1 MVQLLKLLEV
11 LSHAEV
17 EFVLVGGAAAF
28 AHGSTMVTQD
38 LDICGSM
45 TSENTERIAKALA
58 AYAPKHRISKEK
70 PAFTPEQASNQHFNN
85 IYLSTDLGQLDIL
98 GQVKGIGDYE
108 AALAASQ
115 DLPIGDFTIKI
126 LSLSKLIEAKT
137 AMGRPHDLQNVAI
150 LRGLQDER
158 N

>member
-1 MVQLLKLLEV
+1 MVHLLQLLET
-11 LSHAEV
+11 LSKADV

-38 LDICGSM
+38 LDVCGSM
-45 TSENTERIAKALA
+45 TRENMQRIAKALA
-58 AYAPKHRISKEK
+58 PYHPRHRISKDK
-70 PAFTPEQASNQHFNN
+70 PDFTEQQAETQTFKN

-98 GQVKGIGDYE
+98 GQIKGIGDYPE
-108 AALAASQ
+108 VLTASQ

-150 LRGLQDER
+150 LRKLQDEP

>member
-1 MVQLLKLLEV
+1 MVHLLQLLEI
-11 LSHAEV
+11 LSEANV

-38 LDICGSM
+38 LDVCGNMSR
-45 TSENTERIAKALA
+45 ENMQRVATALA
-58 AYAPKHRISKEK
+58 PHRPKHRITKDK
-70 PAFTPEQASNQHFNN
+70 PEFTPEQAATQDFKN
-85 IYLSTDLGQLDIL
+85 IYLTTDLGQLDIL
-98 GQVKGIGDYE
+98 GQIKGIGDYE
-108 AALAASQ
+108 AVNSASQ
-115 DLPIGDFTIKI
+115 DLPIGKFSIKI

-150 LRGLQDER
+150 LRKLQDEP

>member
-1 MVQLLKLLEV
+1 MVQLLKLLEI
-11 LSHAEV
+11 LSQAEV

-28 AHGSTMVTQD
+28 AHGSSMVTQD
-38 LDICGSM
+38 LDICASM
-45 TSENTERIAKALA
+45 TSENVSRIAKALA
-58 AYAPKHRISKEK
+58 PYAPKHRISKEK

-85 IYLSTDLGQLDIL
+85 IYLSTELGQIDIF
-98 GQVKGIGDYE
+98 GQIKGIGNYA

-115 DLPIGDFTIKI
+115 DLPMGDFTIKI

-150 LRGLQDER
+150 LRELQDEQ